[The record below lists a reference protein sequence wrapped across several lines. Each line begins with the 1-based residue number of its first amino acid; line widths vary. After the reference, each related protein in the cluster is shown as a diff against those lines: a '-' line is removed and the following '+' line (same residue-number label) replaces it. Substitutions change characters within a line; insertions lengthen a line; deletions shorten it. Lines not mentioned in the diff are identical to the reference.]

1 MSGNSDSW
9 SRCRLRPFFFARSDD
24 PDHYPLFVERQRP
37 IIGQLDVPDEYF
49 VVFRP
54 LLDGGF
60 CVPRSGA
67 TIEPECVELKII
79 IDGGDTGEPVATITE
94 PRED

>member
-1 MSGNSDSW
+1 MIALQTPPS
-9 SRCRLRPFFFARSDD
+9 FFFARSDD

-54 LLDGGF
+54 LLNGGF
-60 CVPRSGA
+60 LRA
-67 TIEPECVELKII
+67 
-79 IDGGDTGEPVATITE
+79 A
-94 PRED
+94 